1 MDKLNSAVI
10 LLIGGLALNN
20 AMASV
25 KDPTKPVFHST
36 PSEQSSAKKVKRKQQ
51 LTAIFLKKANK
62 QAIINERLYNEGD
75 YVGDKKLIKINATS
89 VILQNSE
96 GVSRLTL
103 ITSIKKLKK

>member
-1 MDKLNSAVI
+1 
-10 LLIGGLALNN
+10 
-20 AMASV
+20 MASV

-75 YVGDKKLIKINATS
+75 YVGDYVGDKKLIKINATS

>member
-1 MDKLNSAVI
+1 
-10 LLIGGLALNN
+10 
-20 AMASV
+20 MASV